1 MSSSVSSGTSVGKR
15 EVLSLKLKRAIL
27 DEVRRNIKKSNI
39 VQSSLSMIIK
49 NASKIKAVLDI
60 DVGSSDRK
68 RIQGATY
75 PGVEDK

>member
-1 MSSSVSSGTSVGKR
+1 MSSSVSSGTPVGKR

-68 RIQGATY
+68 
-75 PGVEDK
+75 

>member
-60 DVGSSDRK
+60 NVGSSD
-68 RIQGATY
+68 
-75 PGVEDK
+75 

>member
-68 RIQGATY
+68 
-75 PGVEDK
+75 